1 MPVHD
6 WTKVDA
12 GTFHSFH
19 NAWITHL
26 MGKLNGGV
34 LPDGYYALSEQHS
47 SGLIPDVLTLNL
59 PDADPT
65 SDPAPHG
72 GGITLAD
79 APPRIGRKLVAD
91 PKAVYRARR
100 RTLTIRHASGHRI
113 VAFLEIV
120 SPGNKDRTASVQELV
135 NKVDS
140 ALMQSIHVMI
150 VDLFPPGRFD
160 PQGLH
165 GAVWARYGMEEYVVP
180 PAQPLT
186 VCSYRAAAPVEA
198 YVEDV
203 AFGDPLPDMPLFL
216 DVETYVYVPLELTYE
231 AAFRDLPAFLRD
243 VLEGRRA
250 AP

>member
-6 WTKVDA
+6 WAKVDA

-34 LPDGYYALSEQHS
+34 LPEGYYALSEQYS
-47 SGLIPDVLTLNL
+47 SGLIPDVLTLSL
-59 PDADPT
+59 PEPNG
-65 SDPAPHG
+65 SPSPSPRP
-72 GGITLAD
+72 GGIALAD
-79 APPRIGRKLVAD
+79 APPTIGRKLVAD
-91 PKAVYRARR
+91 PKALYRARR

-113 VAFLEIV
+113 VAFLEIL
-120 SPGNKDRTASVQELV
+120 SPGNKDRTTSVQELV
-135 NKVDS
+135 NKVDA
-140 ALMQSIHVMI
+140 ALMQGIHVTV

-160 PQGLH
+160 PHGIH
-165 GAVWARYGMEEYVVP
+165 GAVWARHGIAEDVVP

-186 VCSYRAAAPVEA
+186 VCSYRAIAPVEA
-198 YVEDV
+198 YLEHL
-203 AFGDPLPDMPLFL
+203 AFRDRLPEMPLFL
-216 DVETYVYVPLELTYE
+216 DSETYVYVPLEPAYQ
-231 AAFRDLPAFLRD
+231 AAFQYMPAFLRD

>member
-6 WTKVDA
+6 WAKVDA

-34 LPDGYYALSEQHS
+34 LPEGYYALSEQYS
-47 SGLIPDVLTLNL
+47 SGLIPDVLTLSL
-59 PDADPT
+59 PEPNG
-65 SDPAPHG
+65 SPNPSPRP
-72 GGITLAD
+72 GGIALAD
-79 APPRIGRKLVAD
+79 APPTIGRKLVAD

-113 VAFLEIV
+113 VAFLEIL
-120 SPGNKDRTASVQELV
+120 SPGNKDRTTSVQELV
-135 NKVDS
+135 NKVDA
-140 ALMQSIHVMI
+140 ALMQGIHVMI

-165 GAVWARYGMEEYVVP
+165 GAVWARYGIEEYVVP

-186 VCSYRAAAPVEA
+186 VCSYRAVAPVEA
-198 YVEDV
+198 YVAHLAV
-203 AFGDPLPDMPLFL
+203 GDPLPDMHLFL
-216 DVETYVYVPLELTYE
+216 DFETYINVPLELAYQ
-231 AAFRDLPAFLRD
+231 AAFQDMPAFLRD
-243 VLEGRRA
+243 RLEERHGA
-250 AP
+250 T